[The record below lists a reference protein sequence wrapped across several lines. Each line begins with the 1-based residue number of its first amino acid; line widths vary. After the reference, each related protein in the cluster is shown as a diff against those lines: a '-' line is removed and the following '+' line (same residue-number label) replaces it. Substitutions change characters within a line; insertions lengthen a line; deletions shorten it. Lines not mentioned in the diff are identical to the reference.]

1 MWAGVAADVHAFVCR
16 TEALDAAHL
25 AAAVA
30 LLSTLE
36 RERQARFGFARDRR
50 EYAVA
55 HALLRVGLG
64 AALGVPARD
73 VELTADARGR
83 PLVARSRSRPI
94 PPAFSL
100 SHCHG
105 VVACA
110 VALEGEVGID
120 VERIDAAPALGRV
133 ASEYFTPAECADL
146 ETCDAEARLH
156 RFYALWTLKEALFKA
171 SGLAPGQ
178 LGGASFTFADC
189 GAVSLTASSALPPY
203 QWSAGVVDV
212 SDCCKLA
219 IVTSHPPGSTRQ
231 LLLHEF
237 DAAEF
242 LEAAGC
248 DGSRAVPNVSA
259 AS

>member
-1 MWAGVAADVHAFVCR
+1 MWTGVAADVHAFVYR
-16 TEALDAAHL
+16 TEGVDAAHL

-30 LLSTLE
+30 LLSIVE

-50 EYAVA
+50 DYAVA
-55 HALLRVGLG
+55 HALLRVVLG
-64 AALGVPARD
+64 SALGLAARD

-83 PLVARSRSRPI
+83 PLVTPSPSRTT

-120 VERIDAAPALGRV
+120 VERVDAAFDLGRV
-133 ASEYFTPAECADL
+133 ASEAFTPAERKGL
-146 ETCDAEARLH
+146 ETCDAEARLD
-156 RFYALWTLKEALFKA
+156 RFYELWTLKEALFKA

-178 LGGASFTFADC
+178 LVGASFTFADG
-189 GAVSLTASSALPPY
+189 GAVSLTASSLLPPY
-203 QWSAGVVDV
+203 QWSARVTDV
-212 SDCCKLA
+212 CDCCKLA

-237 DAAEF
+237 DASEF